1 GSERNAFPVIWL
13 IWLHTFSGKS
23 GCVFSPV
30 PTAVPPIAKSLICS
44 LLSLII
50 DCVFSSIRCQPLISC
65 PNVIGVASCKCVL
78 PIFTT
83 LIYVSDFSF
92 IVFFN
97 VSTAGKTVSSNLTT
111 AATCMAVGYVSFEL
125 CDLFT
130 SSFGWRRISFPC
142 SFNQSFPTWAIT
154 SFTFIFDCVP
164 LPVCQTTNGKCSFN

>member
-65 PNVIGVASCKCVL
+65 PNVIGVASCNAFYQFL
-78 PIFTT
+78 QHSYTYPIFLSLFFSMFQQQVRPYL
-83 LIYVSDFSF
+83 LI
-92 IVFFN
+92 
-97 VSTAGKTVSSNLTT
+97 
-111 AATCMAVGYVSFEL
+111 
-125 CDLFT
+125 
-130 SSFGWRRISFPC
+130 
-142 SFNQSFPTWAIT
+142 
-154 SFTFIFDCVP
+154 
-164 LPVCQTTNGKCSFN
+164 

>member
-1 GSERNAFPVIWL
+1 
-13 IWLHTFSGKS
+13 WLHTFSGKS

-92 IVFFN
+92 IVFFS
-97 VSTAGKTVSSNLTT
+97 VSSAGKTVSSDLHY
-111 AATCMAVGYVSFEL
+111 AGSCLHDSYVY
-125 CDLFT
+125 
-130 SSFGWRRISFPC
+130 
-142 SFNQSFPTWAIT
+142 
-154 SFTFIFDCVP
+154 
-164 LPVCQTTNGKCSFN
+164 